1 MDNLKYID
9 RFFESSFELIDVTCA
24 HKRNGR
30 TLYTFLNSLHSL
42 NDRLKQDFDTDLM
55 SYPEFK
61 ILKHLRNY
69 YHHQGDIDEIRVV
82 FNHENMLLSHNEM
95 IIIPIHIVAK
105 ALRAFMSGKSQ
116 PWKLE
121 EKNSLITYC
130 QDLSFVFDN
139 LDGFANDPQILHK
152 GELYSGGF
160 DLYTSIYNL
169 TNIIASLCRDIP
181 ELCNREVILGL
192 GDTYDEENN
201 IGKYNLTVPL
211 GTRPLLT
218 TKGFIFL

>member
-1 MDNLKYID
+1 M
-9 RFFESSFELIDVTCA
+9 
-24 HKRNGR
+24 
-30 TLYTFLNSLHSL
+30 
-42 NDRLKQDFDTDLM
+42 
-55 SYPEFK
+55 
-61 ILKHLRNY
+61 
-69 YHHQGDIDEIRVV
+69 
-82 FNHENMLLSHNEM
+82 
-95 IIIPIHIVAK
+95 
-105 ALRAFMSGKSQ
+105 
-116 PWKLE
+116 
-121 EKNSLITYC
+121 
-130 QDLSFVFDN
+130 SFVFDN